1 MISHFE
7 AEQSVIGGIILDAPK
22 ALPIAEKELSDS
34 DFSVPEFRTIYEKI
48 EKLHAEKKPI
58 DSVTLINE
66 LGSEYRETVMVA
78 ASCIPSL
85 AHFFAYVQNVKENSK
100 REKLLEKANGL
111 VSQINGVDTID
122 DLRQTVSEMSG
133 VLNAD
138 KIEKSSAAADLF
150 LDFLKRKEN
159 KQKHIPTGFAEL
171 DRYLYLDPGDFIIVG
186 GRPSSGKTAFT
197 LQMLLKMSREYK
209 VGYFSLETSRE
220 GIADRLISNFS
231 RTDFGKINRSEF
243 TDEDWIQ
250 ITKCYDDFS
259 KLNLEVIEAAGW
271 GVQQVRGYTAMNQ
284 YDVIFIDYL
293 TLLTGRGKDSVEK
306 ASNISKD
313 LHTMAQAD
321 KVTVFALSQ
330 LNRKGAESPDMT
342 SLRESGQI
350 EQDADAI
357 LLLSYD
363 VYEPEERELTIAKN
377 KKGRIGKIKLRFDGS
392 IQTFWVE
399 ETER

>member
-1 MISHFE
+1 M
-7 AEQSVIGGIILDAPK
+7 
-22 ALPIAEKELSDS
+22 
-34 DFSVPEFRTIYEKI
+34 
-48 EKLHAEKKPI
+48 
-58 DSVTLINE
+58 
-66 LGSEYRETVMVA
+66 
-78 ASCIPSL
+78 
-85 AHFFAYVQNVKENSK
+85 
-100 REKLLEKANGL
+100 
-111 VSQINGVDTID
+111 
-122 DLRQTVSEMSG
+122 
-133 VLNAD
+133 
-138 KIEKSSAAADLF
+138 DLF

-363 VYEPEERELTIAKN
+363 AYEPEERELTIAKN